1 MKYLLPIIFAFCFFS
16 CQRHSD
22 NWEKICDIEKYIE
35 SRPDSALTVLEAIDI
50 ETLSSD
56 EERAKYALYMSMA
69 LDKNY
74 IDKTDFEVL
83 QPAIDYYEKHGSATD
98 KLRTFYYQGRIY
110 YYRGEYEEAMEC
122 YVKSVDLGTDSND
135 LAAKARNYNAQSL
148 LYYDYYNWEKIVECS
163 LFAAECYHT
172 LGNIDNYVLMLCR
185 AAEGYALLGDKDGLN
200 RHLSECQ
207 RLLDVINNTS
217 KAYYYSVYLTH
228 NNEGLSKVTTSVI
241 DNYLNLVSEEEVD
254 WIVVANAYLTI
265 GNVAS
270 AKAALDN
277 LQHQNK
283 QNNDSYYAIL
293 TRILKAEGSYKN
305 ALETYEYYNKITD
318 SLDFVRLSQ
327 DTQFIEERHQLE
339 MATIKEQ
346 EKKKQIIA
354 VFATIVSILILIA
367 IWINSRLRLA
377 KMKRLVAEKEAER
390 YKLLYA
396 QMEDER
402 DNLNALLQQND
413 ELDPKAMNAVARRL
427 ELLNK
432 FFTAYI
438 TDNSDIDR
446 KASKEMEELLED
458 KEKFMDS
465 NRLAYAGSHPKF
477 IKYLEDKGL
486 TEWEI
491 NYCCLYALGLK
502 GKEVGAYIKMRS
514 HYNNSSEVREK
525 LGISEH
531 DTNLGIYIRKL
542 VKSLSE

>member
-1 MKYLLPIIFAFCFFS
+1 MKYLLPILFVFCFFS

-22 NWEKICDIEKYIE
+22 NWEKICDIENYIE

-50 ETLSSD
+50 ETLSSN
-56 EERAKYALYMSMA
+56 EERAKYSLYMSMA

-83 QPAIDYYEKHGSATD
+83 QPAIDYYEDHGSATD
-98 KLRTFYYQGRIY
+98 KLRTFYYQGRVY
-110 YYRGEYEEAMEC
+110 YNRGEIEDAMEC
-122 YVKSVDLGTDSND
+122 LIKSINLGETSSDLRT
-135 LAAKARNYNAQSL
+135 KARNYTVQGT
-148 LYYDYYNWEKIVECS
+148 LYYLYYNWKKIVECS
-163 LFAAECYHT
+163 LAASDCYKII
-172 LGNIDNYVLMLCR
+172 GDIDNYVIMLCR
-185 AAEGYALLGDKDGLN
+185 VAEGYTLMGNKELGRDYLLRCKD
-200 RHLSECQ
+200 
-207 RLLDVINNTS
+207 LLDGINNKS
-217 KAYYYSVYLTH
+217 KAYYYGVC
-228 NNEGLSKVTTSVI
+228 LS
-241 DNYLNLVSEEEVD
+241 
-254 WIVVANAYLTI
+254 
-265 GNVAS
+265 
-270 AKAALDN
+270 
-277 LQHQNK
+277 
-283 QNNDSYYAIL
+283 NDSYELSSETIPQNIVEYLSLVSLDDADWLTVAGAYLRIHDITSAKDAISKYQYNGNDARYYAFL
-293 TRILKAEGSYKN
+293 TDLYKVENSYKEALN
-305 ALETYEYYNKITD
+305 AYENFNHITD
-318 SLDFVRLSQ
+318 SLDFIALEQ
-327 DTQFIEERHQLE
+327 DTQFIEERHRLE

-354 VFATIVSILILIA
+354 VFATIVSILILVA
-367 IWINSRLRLA
+367 IWITSRLRLA
-377 KMKRLVAEKEAER
+377 RMEKLVAEKETER

-402 DNLNALLQQND
+402 DNLNALLLQN
-413 ELDPKAMNAVARRL
+413 EQLDPKTMNAVARRL

-446 KASKEMEELLED
+446 KASREMEELLED